1 MSDTVTMREELH
13 SFLHENPIIAVL
25 VADDPE
31 HALSAGRALLAG
43 GVRSVELALR
53 TPRAL
58 DCIEALVN
66 GLPELTVIAGTV
78 LTGDQVDEVAR
89 RGCRAA
95 VAPGL
100 NPRTVR
106 HAMDTG
112 LSFAP
117 GVATPTDIEAALE
130 LGCRTLKYFP
140 AEPSGGL
147 SHLSSMAGPYAHLGL
162 DFIPLGGIRDSHIT
176 SYLEHPYVLALGG
189 SWIAPRVLVDSGE
202 WQEIERRARGAVE
215 IAAQAR

>member
-1 MSDTVTMREELH
+1 MSDTVTMREELR

-25 VADDPE
+25 VVDDPGQ
-31 HALSAGRALLAG
+31 ALSTGGALLAG

-66 GLPELTVIAGTV
+66 ELPELTVIAGTV

-106 HAMDTG
+106 HAMDAG

-130 LGCRTLKYFP
+130 LGCRTLKFFP

-147 SHLSSMAGPYAHLGL
+147 SLLSSMAGPYAHLGL

-176 SYLEHPYVLALGG
+176 SYLENQYVLALGG
-189 SWIAPRVLVDSGE
+189 SWIAPRVLVESEE

-215 IAAQAR
+215 IATQAR